1 MGDSVGTM
9 KQSPTVR
16 AAPYTCSPLKS
27 CRPLLLAIKSCRL
40 LSHKP
45 KIAQG
50 CAAIL
55 LRTRRLFEEW
65 TDIGRARIE
74 RGFGRIEAFLQCRT
88 PQDFAALQGE
98 LLRDNMETVVSYARK
113 AREHSARL
121 ADEAER
127 RFGSLA
133 EVMTSRPG
141 EVWGQGQT
149 TQRRPSHRAARRKS
163 VTKRSAAA
171 AGATAKRRRPSH

>member
-1 MGDSVGTM
+1 VQSGT
-9 KQSPTVR
+9 V
-16 AAPYTCSPLKS
+16 
-27 CRPLLLAIKSCRL
+27 
-40 LSHKP
+40 LSETTKH
-45 KIAQG
+45 
-50 CAAIL
+50 
-55 LRTRRLFEEW
+55 LFEEW

-113 AREHSARL
+113 AREHSTRL

-141 EVWGQGQT
+141 EVWGQDQT
-149 TQRRPSHRAARRKS
+149 TRHRPSQPSHQAARRKS
-163 VTKRSAAA
+163 AHKRSAPAA
-171 AGATAKRRRPSH
+171 AAKRRRPSR

>member
-1 MGDSVGTM
+1 MKAAKFGNEDPIYRAFERTPLGAMVQSGT
-9 KQSPTVR
+9 V
-16 AAPYTCSPLKS
+16 
-27 CRPLLLAIKSCRL
+27 
-40 LSHKP
+40 LSETTKH
-45 KIAQG
+45 
-50 CAAIL
+50 
-55 LRTRRLFEEW
+55 LFEEW

-98 LLRDNMETVVSYARK
+98 LLRDNMETVLSCARK

-121 ADEAER
+121 VDEAER

-149 TQRRPSHRAARRKS
+149 TQRRASHRAARRKS
-163 VTKRSAAA
+163 ATKRSAPA

>member
-1 MGDSVGTM
+1 MKAARFGNEDSIHRAFERTPLGAMVQSGT
-9 KQSPTVR
+9 V
-16 AAPYTCSPLKS
+16 
-27 CRPLLLAIKSCRL
+27 
-40 LSHKP
+40 LSETAKH
-45 KIAQG
+45 
-50 CAAIL
+50 
-55 LRTRRLFEEW
+55 LFEEW
-65 TDIGRARIE
+65 AEIGRARVE

-113 AREHSARL
+113 AREHSTRM

-127 RFGSLA
+127 RLGSLA

-141 EVWGQGQT
+141 EVWGQGLT

-163 VTKRSAAA
+163 AHKRSATA
-171 AGATAKRRRPSH
+171 AGATAGRRRPSH

>member
-1 MGDSVGTM
+1 MKAARFGNEAPINRAFERTPLDAIVQSGT
-9 KQSPTVR
+9 V
-16 AAPYTCSPLKS
+16 
-27 CRPLLLAIKSCRL
+27 
-40 LSHKP
+40 LSETAKH
-45 KIAQG
+45 
-50 CAAIL
+50 
-55 LRTRRLFEEW
+55 LFEEW
-65 TDIGRARIE
+65 ADIGRARIE

-113 AREHSARL
+113 AREQSARL

-141 EVWGQGQT
+141 EIWGQGQMA
-149 TQRRPSHRAARRKS
+149 QRRPSHRAARRKS
-163 VTKRSAAA
+163 AHKRSAPA

>member
-1 MGDSVGTM
+1 MKAVRFGNEDQIHRAFERIPLDAMVQSGT
-9 KQSPTVR
+9 V
-16 AAPYTCSPLKS
+16 
-27 CRPLLLAIKSCRL
+27 
-40 LSHKP
+40 LSETAKH
-45 KIAQG
+45 
-50 CAAIL
+50 
-55 LRTRRLFEEW
+55 LFEEW
-65 TDIGRARIE
+65 ADIGRAHIE

-141 EVWGQGQT
+141 EVWGLGQT
-149 TQRRPSHRAARRKS
+149 TQRGPSHRAARRKS
-163 VTKRSAAA
+163 AHKRSAPA
-171 AGATAKRRRPSH
+171 AGAIAKRRRPSR

>member
-1 MGDSVGTM
+1 MKAARFGNEDPIHRAFERTPLDAIVQSGT
-9 KQSPTVR
+9 V
-16 AAPYTCSPLKS
+16 
-27 CRPLLLAIKSCRL
+27 
-40 LSHKP
+40 LSETTKH
-45 KIAQG
+45 
-50 CAAIL
+50 
-55 LRTRRLFEEW
+55 LFEEW

-113 AREHSARL
+113 AREHSTRL

-141 EVWGQGQT
+141 EVGGQGQT
-149 TQRRPSHRAARRKS
+149 AQSKPAHRAARRKS
-163 VTKRSAAA
+163 AHKRSAPVR
-171 AGATAKRRRPSH
+171 GATARRRRPSR

>member
-1 MGDSVGTM
+1 MKAARFGNEDPIHRAFDRTPLDAMVQSGT
-9 KQSPTVR
+9 V
-16 AAPYTCSPLKS
+16 
-27 CRPLLLAIKSCRL
+27 
-40 LSHKP
+40 LSETAKH
-45 KIAQG
+45 
-50 CAAIL
+50 
-55 LRTRRLFEEW
+55 LFEEW
-65 TDIGRARIE
+65 ADIGRARIE

-98 LLRDNMETVVSYARK
+98 LLRDNMETVLGYARK

-141 EVWGQGQT
+141 EVGGQGQM

-163 VTKRSAAA
+163 AHKRSAPAT
-171 AGATAKRRRPSH
+171 GATAKRRRPSH

>member
-1 MGDSVGTM
+1 MKAARFGNEDPIYRALERTPLAAMVESGT
-9 KQSPTVR
+9 V
-16 AAPYTCSPLKS
+16 
-27 CRPLLLAIKSCRL
+27 
-40 LSHKP
+40 LSETTKH
-45 KIAQG
+45 
-50 CAAIL
+50 
-55 LRTRRLFEEW
+55 LFEEW
-65 TDIGRARIE
+65 TDIGRACIE

-113 AREHSARL
+113 AREHSTRL

-141 EVWGQGQT
+141 EVGEQGQT
-149 TQRRPSHRAARRKS
+149 AQSKPAHRAARRKS
-163 VTKRSAAA
+163 AHKRSAPVR
-171 AGATAKRRRPSH
+171 GATARRRRSSR